1 MEIMK
6 KIITLDAEKQREP
19 TSFEVKLREEK
30 VPMIYLEKCTSFMS
44 DLGLDV
50 KTHCGKG
57 NITFGSWNTDLHD
70 GINISLWNGYK
81 SNFG

>member
-1 MEIMK
+1 MK
-6 KIITLDAEKQREP
+6 KIITLDAEKLREP
-19 TSFEVKLREEK
+19 TTFEVKLREEK

-50 KTHCGKG
+50 KTPCGKG
-57 NITFGSWNTDLHD
+57 NIAFGAWNTDLYD